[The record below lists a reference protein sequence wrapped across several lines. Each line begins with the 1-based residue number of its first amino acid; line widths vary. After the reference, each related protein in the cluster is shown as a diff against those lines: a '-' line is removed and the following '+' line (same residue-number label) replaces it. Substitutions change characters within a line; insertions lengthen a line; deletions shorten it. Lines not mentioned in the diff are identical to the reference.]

1 MRLLFMLFLFV
12 PFISGNLT
20 AQNYSTIEV
29 DDKYNHI
36 KPGAN
41 KSIQY
46 TIKAGKGLEVDATKM
61 DFTTLKKYLDGKDP
75 DKIFVICENGTYVTN
90 FNPSE
95 KITLDKNTLTP
106 YNGNTKFLGFIKN
119 DTPIISIGSIK
130 LQNKQAKM
138 AQVWATTLIVE

>member
-61 DFTTLKKYLDGKDP
+61 DFTTLKKYLDGKGP

-90 FNPSE
+90 FNPNE
-95 KITLDKNTLTP
+95 KVILDKSTLTP
-106 YNGNTKFLGFIKN
+106 YNGNTKFLGFIKG

>member
-1 MRLLFMLFLFV
+1 MRLPIVLSLLFFV
-12 PFISGNLT
+12 FAEIAL

-29 DDKYNHI
+29 EDKYNHI
-36 KPGAN
+36 KPGAD

-95 KITLDKNTLTP
+95 KITLDKSTLTP
-106 YNGNTKFLGFIKN
+106 YNGNTKFLGFIKG